1 MSATTGLTPLEL
13 VAAWALC
20 LLLLTTAWT
29 WAAAQVSTRAT
40 SGTWLPLAFA
50 EAIPVTPRLL
60 SEPLDPAAAFPS
72 EVAERVADPVPFWA
86 TASLILIALAAP
98 AMWWLVRRGRPEA
111 GDRSARWA
119 TSADLRPLTVRRPTP
134 GRLTLGEGPGRR
146 LLATEAGHSL
156 LVLGPTQSG
165 KTSGLAIPAI
175 LEWPGPVVATSV
187 KADLLRDTIATRRER
202 GEVWVYDPSASVTD
216 IGRASWTPLAG
227 CGTWRGA
234 LRTASWMAQAA
245 RDRQLG
251 ENDFWYANAAKLL
264 APLLFAASAAELT
277 IADVVRW
284 VDVQDTDEVA
294 FLLKLTGSDEAL
306 AAATASWQRDDRTRS
321 SVYTTA
327 ETVLAAYADPQ
338 VALSAQTC
346 DIDTDRL
353 LDGVGHTL
361 YVSAPLHEQARL
373 RPLFTTL
380 VQTILSSAYERA
392 AADGRLDPP
401 LLLVLDEA
409 ANIAPLRDLA
419 QIASTAAGL
428 GIQLVTVWQDRAQ
441 IVHRYGDAAAT
452 VVNNHRAKLLLS
464 GITDAQTTGEL
475 AQLIG
480 ETDVTRRST
489 TVDAEGRT
497 SSTHATQHR
506 PLTSAAGL
514 RQLQP
519 FEGVLI
525 YGHLPPARIRLRPW
539 FEQRRRMVRRTRTAL
554 SKIFHSVVRIHRA

>member
-1 MSATTGLTPLEL
+1 MSTARGRTPTRPVGIAAGLSPVELIAAYAMGLVFIGTGWIWATAQLSTL
-13 VAAWALC
+13 V
-20 LLLLTTAWT
+20 
-29 WAAAQVSTRAT
+29 T
-40 SGTWLPLAFA
+40 SGAWLPLRLGQAA
-50 EAIPVTPRLL
+50 PVTMAIWH
-60 SEPLDPAAAFPS
+60 EPGSPAAAFPA
-72 EVAERVADPVPFWA
+72 EVAEGVAGPLVFWP
-86 TASLILIALAAP
+86 TAVLLLAVALAP
-98 AMWWLVRRGRPEA
+98 AVWWLARQANGGSEDSR
-111 GDRSARWA
+111 ARWA
-119 TSADLRPLTVRRPTP
+119 QARDLTPLVVPHPTP
-134 GRLTLGEGPGRR
+134 GRLTLGEGPGGR
-146 LLATEAGHSL
+146 LLATEPGHSL

-187 KADLLRDTIATRRER
+187 KGDLLKDTVGARRER
-202 GEVWVYDPSASVTD
+202 GEVWVYDPSASVTGID
-216 IGRASWTPLAG
+216 RSAWTPLAG
-227 CGTWRGA
+227 CDTWRGA
-234 LRTASWMAQAA
+234 LRTAAWMAQAA

-251 ENDFWYANAAKLL
+251 ENDFWSANAAKLL
-264 APLLFAASAAELT
+264 APLMFAAQAAELT
-277 IADVVRW
+277 ISDVVRW
-284 VDVQDTDEVA
+284 VDVQDTGDVA
-294 FLLKLTGSDEAL
+294 LLLKLTGNEAAL
-306 AAATASWQRDDRTRS
+306 AAATASWKRDARTKS

-338 VALSAQTC
+338 VAASAETC

-353 LDGVGHTL
+353 LDGGGHTL
-361 YVSAPLHEQARL
+361 YVSAPMHEQTRL

-380 VQTILSSAYERA
+380 VQTVLATAYEKA
-392 AADGRLDPP
+392 AAKGRLDPP

-441 IVHRYGDAAAT
+441 IVHRYGDAADT

-464 GITDAQTTGEL
+464 GIADSKTTTEL

-480 ETDVTRRST
+480 ETNVTRRST
-489 TVDAEGRT
+489 TVDADGRT
-497 SSTHATQHR
+497 SATHGTHNQ

-514 RQLQP
+514 RQLRP

-539 FEQRRRMVRRTRTAL
+539 FKPARRQRRWRDA
-554 SKIFHSVVRIHRA
+554 

>member
-1 MSATTGLTPLEL
+1 VNPAGGRGPSRSTGVTAGLSPIEL
-13 VAAWALC
+13 VAAYAMG
-20 LLLLTTAWT
+20 LLLIGTGWMWTTA
-29 WAAAQVSTRAT
+29 QLSTFAT
-40 SGTWLPLAFA
+40 SGSWLPMRLGQAA
-50 EAIPVTPRLL
+50 PVTL
-60 SEPLDPAAAFPS
+60 SIWQEPGSPAAAFPA
-72 EVAERVADPVPFWA
+72 EVAEQVAGPFVFWP
-86 TASLILIALAAP
+86 TAVVLLAGLLSP
-98 AMWWLVRRGRPEA
+98 LLWWLGRQAQGGSED
-111 GDRSARWA
+111 GGARWA
-119 TSADLRPLTVRRPTP
+119 TARDLAPLVVPRTTP

-146 LLATEAGHSL
+146 LLATEPGHSL
-156 LVLGPTQSG
+156 LVVGPTQSG

-187 KADLLRDTIATRRER
+187 KADLLNDTIDARQRHGR
-202 GEVWVYDPSASVTD
+202 VWVYDPSASVSD
-216 IGRASWTPLAG
+216 IDRSTWTPLAG
-227 CGTWRGA
+227 CDTWRGA

-251 ENDFWYANAAKLL
+251 ENDFWSANAAKLL
-264 APLLFAASAAELT
+264 APLLFAARAADLS
-277 IADVVRW
+277 ISDVVRW

-294 FLLKLTGSDEAL
+294 LLLKLTGNEEAL
-306 AAATASWQRDDRTRS
+306 AAATASWKRDERTKS

-338 VALSAQTC
+338 VGASAASC
-346 DIDTDRL
+346 DIDTTRL
-353 LDGVGHTL
+353 FDGDAHTL
-361 YVSAPLHEQARL
+361 YVAAPLHEQARL

-380 VQTILSSAYERA
+380 VQTVLAVAYEKA
-392 AADGRLDPP
+392 AAKGRLDPP

-441 IVHRYGDAAAT
+441 IVHRYGDAADT

-464 GITDAQTTGEL
+464 GITDSRTTTEL
-475 AQLIG
+475 ANLIG
-480 ETDVTRRST
+480 ETSVTRRST
-489 TVDAEGRT
+489 TVDADGRT
-497 SSTHATQHR
+497 SATHGTQNQ

-514 RQLQP
+514 RQLRP

-539 FEQRRRMVRRTRTAL
+539 FRHASRRGR
-554 SKIFHSVVRIHRA
+554 SRAV